1 MVLVHLTPSEWVR
14 GLALVM
20 LVLAV
25 LISEEL
31 QPLEGSGAL
40 VVACSPARMD
50 LWALQ
55 LVSKL
60 ER

>member
-1 MVLVHLTPSEWVR
+1 MVLVHQIPSEWVTEP
-14 GLALVM
+14 ALVM

-25 LISEEL
+25 LIFEEL

-40 VVACSPARMD
+40 EVACSLALMD

-60 ER
+60 VQ